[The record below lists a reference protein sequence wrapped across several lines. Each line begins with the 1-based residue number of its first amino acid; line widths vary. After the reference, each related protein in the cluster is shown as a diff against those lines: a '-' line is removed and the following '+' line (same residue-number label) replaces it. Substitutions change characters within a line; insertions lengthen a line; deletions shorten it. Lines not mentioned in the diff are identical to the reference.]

1 VGSGRF
7 EEKKIMTEEKVQA
20 NPFRVLVSEVQSESS
35 GEALGREDVSA
46 APSMEDALCSMLD
59 DIIEMIR
66 LLSSSLAGGSTEEM
80 DRCELLAKR
89 VHSHEKTLTM
99 RLLDPSLKDRLPKD
113 LLRFPYRLERV
124 GDMLE
129 NILTCSRLKARD
141 AIPFSKEAHADLDDL
156 FSRLIEMM
164 TTFKAAFVS
173 PRPDLLESVIGQGT
187 SIAEALACAR
197 AGHWERLWAGFCD
210 PHASSKFLDILDS
223 IKWTNEYIK
232 KLAATL
238 LELVT

>member
-1 VGSGRF
+1 
-7 EEKKIMTEEKVQA
+7 MTEEKVQP
-20 NPFRVLVSEVQSESS
+20 NPFRVLVSELPLESPE
-35 GEALGREDVSA
+35 EAR
-46 APSMEDALCSMLD
+46 PEDASATPSVEDTLCSMLD

-66 LLSSSLAGGSTEEM
+66 LLSSSLASGSTEEM

-89 VHSHEKTLTM
+89 VHSQERVLTM
-99 RLLDPSLKDRLPKD
+99 RLLDPRFKDRLPKD
-113 LLRFPYRLERV
+113 LVRFPYRLERV

-141 AIPFSKEAHADLDDL
+141 AIPFTEEAHADLDEL

-164 TTFKAAFVS
+164 IAFKAAFVS
-173 PRPDLLESVIGQGT
+173 PRADLLESVIGLGA
-187 SIAEALACAR
+187 SIAEVLAGAR

-210 PHASSKFLDILDS
+210 PYASSKYLDILDS
-223 IKWTNEYIK
+223 IKWTNEYVK

-238 LELVT
+238 MELVT